1 MNQYLDTV
9 KEVAFIY
16 GVFLLACCV
25 GFYYFEGKTIWDSMW
40 WAVVTTTTTGYGD
53 ITPLTLGGRIIAG
66 LLMFISTFVFIP
78 IMSGLI
84 AARMIVDS
92 DAFSHDEQ
100 EFIKQTLIEINEK
113 LEGKA
118 NG

>member
-1 MNQYLDTV
+1 MKILYR
-9 KEVAFIY
+9 K
-16 GVFLLACCV
+16 
-25 GFYYFEGKTIWDSMW
+25 
-40 WAVVTTTTTGYGD
+40 GD
-53 ITPLTLGGRIIAG
+53 IFPVTLGGRIVAG

-84 AARMIVDS
+84 AAKMIVDS

-100 EFIKQTLIEINEK
+100 EFIKQTFIEVNKK
-113 LEGKA
+113 LDGKA